1 MLSAPPRPSTETGP
15 RGQGPLTRSIPTS
28 IASELLRGLGL
39 HSVHVQTSTSIDS
52 SASTLRL
59 RTRVT
64 TGPQSR
70 SAGLALTDTLL
81 RVVLVRADATFRA
94 GVVESDR
101 EPHGSLPE
109 RRAGLIQRFGG
120 SSLHRNVFASER
132 GRTEQLD
139 SVRAPL
145 ERAVVRLK
153 SWKIIR
159 HDDE

>member
-70 SAGLALTDTLL
+70 SAGLALTDTLSSEDRWRSGTAPTSWL
-81 RVVLVRADATFRA
+81 SSVRMR
-94 GVVESDR
+94 
-101 EPHGSLPE
+101 P
-109 RRAGLIQRFGG
+109 
-120 SSLHRNVFASER
+120 SER
-132 GRTEQLD
+132 GWSSRTESLTGRCR
-139 SVRAPL
+139 SGGPG
-145 ERAVVRLK
+145 
-153 SWKIIR
+153 
-159 HDDE
+159 